1 MHALGRLRVS
11 QSTKPA
17 IIFPKM
23 SRTEFDQAASENLAQ
38 AVRDIEKET
47 DAEIVIVVRGR
58 SGSYRHADYLFGATL
73 AFIGLLFVL
82 FTPFDFHTYWVPFD
96 VIALFLIGVY
106 VSSRSDS
113 IRRICTTEKSRAKAA
128 RAGAAAMFYEAGIAN
143 THAEN
148 GLLIYLSL
156 LEKRLEVIA
165 DRGILKAVEPLKWNH
180 AVFHLKEIGRR
191 PKAETFIKGLR
202 ELGKLL
208 AESLPPTGENPNEL
222 ADGPRIELK

>member
-1 MHALGRLRVS
+1 
-11 QSTKPA
+11 
-17 IIFPKM
+17 M
-23 SRTEFDQAASENLAQ
+23 SRTEFDQAASESLAQ

-82 FTPFDFHTYWVPFD
+82 FTPFDFHTYWVPFE
-96 VIALFLIGVY
+96 VIAIFLIGVY

-128 RAGAAAMFYEAGIAN
+128 RAGAAAMFYEAGIAH
-143 THAEN
+143 TYAEN

-180 AVFHLKEIGRR
+180 SIFELKQVAHDPEPEKLVKAVHDLGRV
-191 PKAETFIKGLR
+191 
-202 ELGKLL
+202 L
-208 AESLPPTGENPNEL
+208 AEHLPSTGENPNEL
-222 ADGPRIELK
+222 ADG